1 LRRVK
6 RTVGILLPDER
17 TASEREGMS
26 SSGRVCALAA
36 IAVVAAVLAGCG
48 ETVIDAAKTE
58 DAIEHNLEKASG
70 LKVASVEC
78 PSDVEVATG
87 ATFECVVTLAGG
99 KEETA
104 TLKIRDED
112 ADVSLV
118 DLSPN
123 K

>member
-1 LRRVK
+1 MK
-6 RTVGILLPDER
+6 RLLALATGGIL
-17 TASEREGMS
+17 
-26 SSGRVCALAA
+26 ALSIAA
-36 IAVVAAVLAGCG
+36 CG

-70 LKVASVEC
+70 LKVTAVDC
-78 PSDVEVATG
+78 PSDVEVKTG
-87 ATFECVVTLAGG
+87 ATFECVVTEAGG

-104 TLKIRDED
+104 TLKILNED

>member
-1 LRRVK
+1 MQR
-6 RTVGILLPDER
+6 LL
-17 TASEREGMS
+17 
-26 SSGRVCALAA
+26 ALAA
-36 IAVVAAVLAGCG
+36 TGGLLALSVAACG

-70 LKVASVEC
+70 LTVTSVDC
-78 PSDVEVATG
+78 PSDVEVKKG
-87 ATFECVVTLAGG
+87 ATFECAVTEPGG

-104 TLKIRDED
+104 TLKILNED

>member
-1 LRRVK
+1 MLK
-6 RTVGILLPDER
+6 L
-17 TASEREGMS
+17 A
-26 SSGRVCALAA
+26 ALAA
-36 IAVVAAVLAGCG
+36 VACLALALAACG

-70 LKVASVEC
+70 LTVTSVDC
-78 PSDVEVATG
+78 PSDVEVKKG
-87 ATFECVVTLAGG
+87 ATFECVVSEAGG

-104 TLKIRDED
+104 TLRILNVD

>member
-1 LRRVK
+1 MK
-6 RTVGILLPDER
+6 
-17 TASEREGMS
+17 
-26 SSGRVCALAA
+26 ALAA
-36 IAVVAAVLAGCG
+36 LAAAALALSIAACG

-58 DAIEHNLEKASG
+58 DAIEHNLEKSSG
-70 LKVASVEC
+70 LTITSVDC
-78 PSDVEVATG
+78 PSDVEVKKG
-87 ATFECVVTLAGG
+87 ATFECVVTEAGG

-104 TLKIRDED
+104 TLKILNED